1 LELLNSSYPSSPI
14 SEEYFYTVFNYLCA
28 CLLVSFS
35 LSFSFFLALVGS
47 DTVEFPAMVEKN
59 KDEVSGDSNSYTGRK
74 EISKFLLSA
83 HGTGAALNNQIRGT
97 SAKSPRSPKQQ
108 RHHQRQLSTSP
119 KFKGVRMRQWGK
131 WVSEIREPNKRSRI
145 WLGSFPTAEMA
156 ARAYDAAVV
165 CLRGPKLVA
174 GCTSTTLNFPDS
186 PPLYVPCQSPK
197 DVQTAAAAAAAASE
211 PCTPLSITKP
221 IALSLS
227 EQQNYIDQYT
237 GFEKNNHPESSSDSA
252 ETAPGTPPQNGST
265 DQELQTKR
273 TNAGSERPLRVQR
286 SLGVQLHGLD
296 HYSNMSTGNC
306 WPTEQQEDWPYDW
319 DQENFLFPSLDMSSY

>member
-1 LELLNSSYPSSPI
+1 M
-14 SEEYFYTVFNYLCA
+14 FNYLCA

-35 LSFSFFLALVGS
+35 LSFHFFLALVGS

-237 GFEKNNHPESSSDSA
+237 GLEKNNHPESSSDSA

-265 DQELQTKR
+265 NQELHTKR
-273 TNAGSERPLRVQR
+273 TNAGSERPLRVQN
-286 SLGVQLHGLD
+286 SLVVQLHGLD

>member
-1 LELLNSSYPSSPI
+1 
-14 SEEYFYTVFNYLCA
+14 
-28 CLLVSFS
+28 
-35 LSFSFFLALVGS
+35 
-47 DTVEFPAMVEKN
+47 MVEKN
-59 KDEVSGDSNSYTGRK
+59 KDEVLSGDSNSYTGRK
-74 EISKFLLSA
+74 EISKFILSA
-83 HGTGAALNNQIRGT
+83 LGTGAALNNQIRGT

-119 KFKGVRMRQWGK
+119 KYKGVRMRQWGK

-265 DQELQTKR
+265 DQELKTKR

-286 SLGVQLHGLD
+286 SFGVQLHGLD

-319 DQENFLFPSLDMSSY
+319 DQENFLFPSLDMSSYSAI